1 VGLVGHRRMLLHAIA
16 ALRTGADAKAS
27 PPAPTPTQ
35 LSAAPSAGAAAIS
48 SPAGGAVGERRH
60 ITVMF
65 CDLVG
70 STDIAAGRDGEEWR
84 DLVAAY
90 LDTASAAVAEMGGKV
105 AKNVRLPGG
114 AGERCRACCAGVAR
128 NTTVIRGT
136 H

>member
-1 VGLVGHRRMLLHAIA
+1 MLLHAIA

-35 LSAAPSAGAAAIS
+35 LSAAPSPGAAAIS

-90 LDTASAAVAEMGGKV
+90 LDTASAAVRKWAAKSPRMFGYPV
-105 AKNVRLPGG
+105 AHENDESVLCGRRSQCNGY
-114 AGERCRACCAGVAR
+114 
-128 NTTVIRGT
+128 
-136 H
+136 